1 MKGIVY
7 LLLLLCCLLNPCK
20 SMALSVNELRE
31 SVPAY
36 WLHHYKSQQQEV
48 NIRAPIYIPSVDR
61 LPILKVRLHHLKDGS
76 TNLQYLNHNRLTG
89 FSFINEYNYSERI
102 GRPYKSIVFEN
113 IWQTEDDV
121 DYKNEFAENQSVSL
135 GDIVEHYQ
143 KVFNNIL
150 VDAQITAIPNIAWIE
165 TPYLN
170 VKPGT
175 YEYKD
180 PAQLGNLTGVGGYS
194 AKYWPAIRNIPV
206 IMGHDLAYEGTC
218 ETAIQRRLASQ
229 TELNVRYHYS
239 EDLWFISGSMLW
251 EEVGEYSEDYT
262 SLCSFQ
268 EIEETLMKLIESG
281 KVKDVFSIVL
291 GYVVYADPTIEYK
304 KDDDTVSTQEFVAI
318 PTWIVEAIYTENPN
332 RDYSAFPKSGD
343 PTVYTY
349 SRHVKYMQLNI
360 SAQTGKL
367 YDPGDTENNR
377 VYSKDKWME

>member
-1 MKGIVY
+1 MKRMIY
-7 LLLLLCCLLNPCK
+7 SILLVFNLLIPCK
-20 SMALSVNELRE
+20 SIALSINELRE
-31 SVPAY
+31 SVPTY
-36 WLHHYKSQQQEV
+36 WLHYYTSQQQEV
-48 NIRAPIYIPSVDR
+48 NIRAPIFIPSVEH
-61 LPILKVRLHHLKDGS
+61 LPLLKVRLHQLENGS
-76 TNLQYLNHNRLTG
+76 TDLQYLNYNEPTG
-89 FSFINEYNYSERI
+89 FNFRNEPDVSERI
-102 GRPYKSIVFEN
+102 GRPYKSAVFEN
-113 IWQTEDDV
+113 VWQTEDDL
-121 DYKNEFAENQSVSL
+121 DLENEFAVNQSLSL
-135 GDIVEHYQ
+135 GNVIENYR
-143 KVFNNIL
+143 KVFNRML
-150 VDAQITAIPNIAWIE
+150 EDAQITAIPNIAWIE

-175 YEYKD
+175 YEYEE

-206 IMGHDLAYEGTC
+206 VMGHDLAYEGTC
-218 ETAIQRRLASQ
+218 KTALQRRLASQ
-229 TELNVRYHYS
+229 SELNVRFHYS
-239 EDLWFISGSMLW
+239 EDLWSISGSLLW

-291 GYVVYADPTIEYK
+291 GYVVYADPAIEYD

-332 RDYSAFPKSGD
+332 RDYSAFPRSED

-349 SRHVKYMQLNI
+349 SSHVAYMQLNI

-367 YDPGDTENNR
+367 YNPSDTTNDR
-377 VYSKDKWME
+377 VYSKDDWQ